1 MRAIFVSMN
10 LLIEKIH
17 NTALEA
23 AGRNGFFLIDLIVRG
38 NDKNRV
44 IEVFIDGET
53 IVSADDCAKVSRE
66 INSELEDDPSLGSY
80 RLDVSSPGVDRPLK
94 YLKQYPKHVDRKFD
108 ITYTDGDSKKKT
120 TAVLKKIDGDDMT
133 FFSNNNEFKV
143 NFNNNLKAKV
153 IISFS

>member
-10 LLIEKIH
+10 LLNEKI
-17 NTALEA
+17 NKIALEA
-23 AGRNGFFLIDLIVRG
+23 AENNGFFLIDLIVRG

-53 IVSADDCAKVSRE
+53 NVSAGDCAKVSRE
-66 INSELEDDPSLGSY
+66 INSELEDDPSLGAY

-94 YLKQYPKHVDRKFD
+94 LLKQYPKHIDRKFD
-108 ITYTDGDSKKKT
+108 ITYTEGEVKKKAA
-120 TAVLKKIDGDDMT
+120 AVLKSIDGNELT

-143 NFNNNLKAKV
+143 NFNNILKAKV